1 MCEVSHRTRDSF
13 ESRGGIAYAAA
24 FIEWLG
30 EEGKRLYGDTILAQA
45 SDKRTVVTKEP
56 IGVCAAIA
64 PWNFPAAM
72 IIRNAGQTCVCGNRI
87 LVQDSVYSASTK
99 RLAET
104 AGVMKVADGLEPG
117 APALSGSRTGGGF
130 APPTKAIQDPRR
142 HVIRLSRA

>member
-104 AGVMKVADGLEPG
+104 
-117 APALSGSRTGGGF
+117 
-130 APPTKAIQDPRR
+130 
-142 HVIRLSRA
+142 